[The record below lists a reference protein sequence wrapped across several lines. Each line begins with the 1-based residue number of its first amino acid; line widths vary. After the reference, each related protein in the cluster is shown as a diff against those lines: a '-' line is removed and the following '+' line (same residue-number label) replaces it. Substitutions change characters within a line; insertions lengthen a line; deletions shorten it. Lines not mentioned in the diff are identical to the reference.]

1 MFGSCWLDFHSYLAR
16 HSEAAVLALL
26 DDLQRREGISLREPL
41 SLEDHWNLIMNYVPR
56 IQQRATA

>member
-1 MFGSCWLDFHSYLAR
+1 
-16 HSEAAVLALL
+16 VLALL